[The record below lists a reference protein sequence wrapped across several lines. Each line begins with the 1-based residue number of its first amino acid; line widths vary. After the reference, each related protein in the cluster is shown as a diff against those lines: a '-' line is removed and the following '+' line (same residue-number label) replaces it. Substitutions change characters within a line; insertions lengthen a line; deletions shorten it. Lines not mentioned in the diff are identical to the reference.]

1 MGFYCSYGAQSRT
14 IQGIK
19 HTFLPRQ
26 TSISYRFLHIL
37 SCPFLKPGSPAV
49 PYGAEFAGR
58 HNIRLL
64 DTLDRMLSM
73 VAGMVGK
80 RLPYKVLVG

>member
-1 MGFYCSYGAQSRT
+1 MEHKAGPYKGLNTPFCPG
-14 IQGIK
+14 K
-19 HTFLPRQ
+19 

-37 SCPFLKPGSPAV
+37 SCPFLQPSSPAV

-58 HNIRLL
+58 YNIRLL
-64 DTLDRMLSM
+64 GILDRMLSM